1 MYSTAT
7 IDNTDDKMIELVK
20 NVYCQPTIL
29 EAFTPG
35 NVFWLSKII
44 ETSLPKN
51 IASVLDIGCGTGGVL
66 TFVQGRH
73 PELRKAVG
81 SIVAPDIRLEGREH
95 HRKLLAER
103 RAEESGLNQQ
113 YTCRRCAEVF
123 TLSGVRRRAFFCT
136 PCVPLARQERVNL
149 GKWPLIC
156 AQCKKG
162 FLGKGRQRRR
172 SEKSLPVV
180 CSPDCRQ
187 EFTKTPRFSGLRKL
201 RKISALRIRAPHH
214 NQPTGK

>member
-1 MYSTAT
+1 MKTIHNLHGVLNGESMYSTAT

-81 SIVAPDIRLEGREH
+81 IDIAPKMIECAKLNHTDSRPIVYITDD
-95 HRKLLAER
+95 
-103 RAEESGLNQQ
+103 
-113 YTCRRCAEVF
+113 V
-123 TLSGVRRRAFFCT
+123 
-136 PCVPLARQERVNL
+136 
-149 GKWPLIC
+149 
-156 AQCKKG
+156 
-162 FLGKGRQRRR
+162 
-172 SEKSLPVV
+172 
-180 CSPDCRQ
+180 
-187 EFTKTPRFSGLRKL
+187 
-201 RKISALRIRAPHH
+201 
-214 NQPTGK
+214 